1 MIHNDYQDLKVYR
14 EDEMGLKKLYDARGI
29 TAEEQDQSGR
39 HRMVPIGISPG
50 SQFRLYIYVRSM
62 GATQYP
68 LSLLPLKEYLLFET
82 NLLSVTYLTIGS
94 LCVMMVLS
102 FAFGWIFRDVAL
114 IYYGLSILLATVVN
128 ASVQELPEQW
138 FGPMSHALLQHGLFV
153 CMALSQVTFTLFT
166 RLQMMSSGSHP
177 FYPKLFKV
185 LAWTAVLCPLATM
198 LVLPLHQQ
206 RQVMLFLLVVT
217 AIFWLVAG
225 IHNSLRKQRVAMIYL
240 SGMIIYLISALSQ
253 ILNKTGVFSGA
264 LLTDNMQTWGL
275 LVSLVLLLVSL
286 SSRFSAHTRL
296 TLAAQRKALSYEQSA
311 HKSQAQLLE
320 LERKINESLE
330 RQVVERTLALE
341 GAIKVADL
349 AKSEAEEA
357 NLQKARFLAAASHD
371 IRQPLQALSLL
382 SETLLYD
389 CLHQE
394 SCHQISE
401 NGQQGGK
408 LAEEVLT
415 TGHHIRTSVGN
426 LVQLID
432 MLFDLSKLD
441 NKLVQPT
448 LTSVDLHHCVS
459 ELSQSFRPLCQK
471 KGVELALEIS
481 EVGLFIQSDTVL
493 LQRILH
499 ILVDNALKHARCRQI
514 RIEVSEQD
522 EHYLLVVAD
531 DGIGI
536 AESEQENVFE
546 EFYQLKNPERNAREG
561 MGMGLALCQRLV
573 LLLGYQLSLDS
584 ALGAGARFEL
594 KMDSLKSFVYVDQKI
609 DQTVA
614 LASQINF
621 SSMKVLV
628 VEDDAQACHA
638 LVTLL
643 EKWGVD
649 CRFAHHSADSLQ
661 LLQSGWIPNLALLDY
676 RLPDSEDGF
685 QLAAQLR
692 KLLGD
697 QLAVLIFTG
706 DTDIVS
712 PGIDLPVL
720 HKPLRAS
727 VLRVAITNQL
737 LRLNKA
743 EPA

>member
-1 MIHNDYQDLKVYR
+1 MN
-14 EDEMGLKKLYDARGI
+14 
-29 TAEEQDQSGR
+29 
-39 HRMVPIGISPG
+39 ISPEIKN
-50 SQFRLYIYVRSM
+50 QIPN
-62 GATQYP
+62 TQ
-68 LSLLPLKEYLLFET
+68 SLFW
-82 NLLSVTYLTIGS
+82 IGS
-94 LCVMMVLS
+94 LISGILLGLSAPGFGTNWVGILAFFPLLAILDQLHKNRLFSLQKRAGLFFAVCWFSGSIAASIGGYWITSSINVFGHIPWFAALLITAVGYGLEVGLQLFVYFGIPLLFIRQRSGWDLIVRLAFVLALDPWYPRLIQWNYGGLTFSKFPWLEQAADILGASGLLLYSAGFSFLLLYWWRWESEGTGNRKSLFKASTIYLILWVFGLGYGAWRTQDLVIQNSKLDSASSVNIQNLVPNFPAKLTVMVIQPNFSLQELASNPELAHSKRQQNFAGLLEDSLKALEQLPENTTTPKLLIWPESVYPDPFFKVAASREKVLS
-102 FAFGWIFRDVAL
+102 FAEANQT
-114 IYYGLSILLATVVN
+114 SILLATVVN

-401 NGQQGGK
+401 YKVSDFKDYK
-408 LAEEVLT
+408 LSSGRVLAD
-415 TGHHIRTSVGN
+415 IV
-426 LVQLID
+426 
-432 MLFDLSKLD
+432 
-441 NKLVQPT
+441 
-448 LTSVDLHHCVS
+448 
-459 ELSQSFRPLCQK
+459 
-471 KGVELALEIS
+471 
-481 EVGLFIQSDTVL
+481 
-493 LQRILH
+493 
-499 ILVDNALKHARCRQI
+499 
-514 RIEVSEQD
+514 
-522 EHYLLVVAD
+522 YD
-531 DGIGI
+531 DGLRFKYPNNPTAYQRRKAVFI
-536 AESEQENVFE
+536 ACG
-546 EFYQLKNPERNAREG
+546 EFDKAFNTDSRWDN
-561 MGMGLALCQRLV
+561 
-573 LLLGYQLSLDS
+573 LD
-584 ALGAGARFEL
+584 
-594 KMDSLKSFVYVDQKI
+594 
-609 DQTVA
+609 
-614 LASQINF
+614 
-621 SSMKVLV
+621 
-628 VEDDAQACHA
+628 
-638 LVTLL
+638 
-643 EKWGVD
+643 KWP
-649 CRFAHHSADSLQ
+649 
-661 LLQSGWIPNLALLDY
+661 W
-676 RLPDSEDGF
+676 
-685 QLAAQLR
+685 
-692 KLLGD
+692 
-697 QLAVLIFTG
+697 
-706 DTDIVS
+706 
-712 PGIDLPVL
+712 
-720 HKPLRAS
+720 
-727 VLRVAITNQL
+727 
-737 LRLNKA
+737 
-743 EPA
+743 